1 VAYELNSLLSRLV
14 GFRLYS
20 VQFVMDYVQ
29 LRFDGATDDM
39 PVLTCDVLPTVAL
52 SGQRFSPAEPGWAEA
67 LRGLIPQDVTATH
80 EETGIGIKVDFD
92 TGSIQLHPAEREL
105 VGPEIAMLNGFGDHS
120 WMVWR
125 PGEDAFEDL

>member
-1 VAYELNSLLSRLV
+1 VAYELNSLLGRLV

-29 LRFDGATDDM
+29 LRFDGPTNET
-39 PVLTCDVLPTVAL
+39 PVLTCDVLPTVILA
-52 SGQRFSPAEPGWAEA
+52 GQRFSQTGAGWAGA
-67 LRGLIPQDVTATH
+67 LRGLITQDVITTH

-92 TGSIQLHPAEREL
+92 TGSIQLHPIRSEL
-105 VGPEIAMLNGFGDHS
+105 VGPEIAMLNGFEDRS

>member
-1 VAYELNSLLSRLV
+1 MAYELNSLLSRLV

-29 LRFDGATDDM
+29 LRFDGPTDET
-39 PVLTCDVLPTVAL
+39 PVLTCDVLPTVTLA
-52 SGQRFSPAEPGWAEA
+52 GERFSPAEANWAGA
-67 LRGLIPQDVTATH
+67 LRGLIPQDVIATR
-80 EETGIGIKVDFD
+80 EETGIGIKVDFGA
-92 TGSIQLHPAEREL
+92 GSLQLHPSRDE
-105 VGPEIAMLNGFGDHS
+105 VTGPEIAMLNGFGDRS

>member
-1 VAYELNSLLSRLV
+1 VAYEPNSLLNRLV
-14 GFRLYS
+14 GFRLHS

-29 LRFDGATDDM
+29 LRFDGPTNEM
-39 PVLTCDVLPTVAL
+39 PVLTCDVLPTVTLA
-52 SGQRFSPAEPGWAEA
+52 GQRFSPTEAGWTGA
-67 LRGLIPQDVTATH
+67 LRGLIPQDVITTR

-92 TGSIQLHPAEREL
+92 TGSIQLHPTRSEL
-105 VGPEIAMLNGFGDHS
+105 VGPEIAMLNGFDDRS